1 MHGHNADAGFRIGGF
16 EPLSLNDY
24 PGHIAAVVFTQGCN
38 FRCPF
43 CHNGG
48 LIPVPNADPDA
59 AATLTR
65 SSLLDELGRRRRLID
80 GLVVTGGEPTLQPG
94 LADLLADVKAM
105 GLAVKLD
112 TNGSRPEVLE
122 ALLRARL
129 VDMIAMDIK
138 APWDQYARLVGGPA
152 PVAALRRSVA
162 LIAGS
167 GVPHQFRTTVV
178 SPLLDAD
185 ALRAIRE
192 QIPPGSPHAW
202 QPFVAEHCLDSA
214 LRRNPHQKSAWK
226 VHG

>member
-1 MHGHNADAGFRIGGF
+1 MHGRNADAGFRIGGF

-48 LIPVPNADPDA
+48 LIPVPNANNDTTA
-59 AATLTR
+59 ALTR

-94 LADLLADVKAM
+94 LADLLADVKAI

-122 ALLRARL
+122 ALLHDRL

-138 APWDQYARLVGGPA
+138 APWDQYDRLVGGPVSMPA
-152 PVAALRRSVA
+152 VRRSMM
-162 LIAGS
+162 LIAQS
-167 GVPHQFRTTVV
+167 GLPHQFRTTVV
-178 SPLLDAD
+178 PALLDAA
-185 ALRAIRE
+185 ALRAIRA
-192 QIPPGSPHAW
+192 QIPANSPYAL
-202 QPFVAEHCLDSA
+202 QPFVAEHCLDPA
-214 LRRNPHQKSAWK
+214 LKSVGVREHIPA
-226 VHG
+226 